1 MRYFPRVRHPEQ
13 YKVWELFRDVPK
25 FNTNYELPTLEI
37 IRAALRGSIDLDR
50 KFSLFGY
57 SATTFHNNSLR
68 ELERQKKFLPLLNSW
83 DSGKDTEKK
92 EYGIQEAQLA
102 SFQTSVLSTNPSDI
116 IEENFD
122 FFFRQDIS
130 RQEMEALSKETH
142 ELGFD
147 LITTVRNAVQ
157 GSKSA
162 GSLLHSFTQKHPE
175 AMPVIQSYMKDVLY
189 V

>member
-13 YKVWELFRDVPK
+13 YKVWELFKDVPK
-25 FNTNYELPTLEI
+25 FSTRYELPTLEI
-37 IRAALRGSIDLDR
+37 IRAAWRGSIDLNR
-50 KFSLFGY
+50 KFHLVGY
-57 SATTFHNNSLR
+57 SATTFHNHALR

-83 DSGKDTEKK
+83 DNGSSPDKM
-92 EYGIQEAQLA
+92 EYGVQE
-102 SFQTSVLSTNPSDI
+102 SNISSYQTTLRSTNPDD

-130 RQEMEALSKETH
+130 RQEMEELSKETQ
-142 ELGFD
+142 ETLGFD
-147 LITTVRNAVQ
+147 IITTVRNAVR

-162 GSLLHSFTQKHPE
+162 SVLLRSFTQEHPE
-175 AMPVIQSYMKDVLY
+175 ALPVITSYMKDVLY

>member
-25 FNTNYELPTLEI
+25 FNTSYELPTLEI

-83 DSGKDTEKK
+83 DNGSDTEQF
-92 EYGIQEAQLA
+92 EYGVQESKLSSYQ
-102 SFQTSVLSTNPSDI
+102 STILSTNPSDI
-116 IEENFD
+116 IEDNFD

-130 RQEMEALSKETH
+130 RQEMEELSKETQ

-147 LITTVRNAVQ
+147 IITTVRNAVQ

-162 GSLLHSFTQKHPE
+162 VALLRSFTQEHPE
-175 AMPVIQSYMKDVLY
+175 AMPIITNYMKDVLY